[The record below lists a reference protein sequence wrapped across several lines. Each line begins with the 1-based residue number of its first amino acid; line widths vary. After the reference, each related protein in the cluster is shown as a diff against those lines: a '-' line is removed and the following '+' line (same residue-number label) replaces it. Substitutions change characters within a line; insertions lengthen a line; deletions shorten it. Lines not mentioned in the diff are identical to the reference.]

1 VVWRRVLALEGTMAP
16 SPPTSIS
23 EHFATLKDPRSEQG
37 KEHLLVDILTITLCA
52 VICGADDWVAV
63 ATFGETKE
71 AWLRT
76 FLALPNGIPSHD
88 TFGRVFRL
96 LDPDELRRCFLDW
109 VRAVVGEPRGDG
121 APGGL
126 GRPVVAVDGKTLR
139 RSHDRRTGKDA
150 LHLVS
155 AWATAHG
162 LVVGQVATD
171 AKSNEITAIPALLK
185 LLALDGATVTIDA
198 MGCQT
203 AIASQIVE
211 QGADYVLAL
220 KDNQPTLHE
229 HVRLAFLDADAA
241 AGTTLPL
248 ADLEAHTTVE
258 KGHGR
263 IERRRC
269 RAIGDPDYLAYVDP
283 TGAWPNLRSVVCV
296 ESTRRIGDAVSTEA
310 RHYLSSLP
318 PDAALLQQVI
328 RGHWGVEN
336 RLHWALDLAF
346 REDSSRVRAD
356 HAPENLAIVRHLAL
370 NLLRRDPNRRVG
382 LKNARFKAA
391 LNDAYLRSILDGV
404 RA

>member
-1 VVWRRVLALEGTMAP
+1 MVGL
-16 SPPTSIS
+16 PPTSIS
-23 EHFATLKDPRSEQG
+23 EHFATLTDPRAERG

-63 ATFGETKE
+63 ATFGTLKKT
-71 AWLRT
+71 WLRT

-96 LDPDELRRCFLDW
+96 LDPDELRHCFLRW
-109 VRAVVGEPRGDG
+109 VQAVVAAPGDTGEPGT
-121 APGGL
+121 L
-126 GRPVVAVDGKTLR
+126 GQQVVAVDGKTLR
-139 RSHDRRTGKDA
+139 RSHDRRAGKEA

-155 AWATAHG
+155 AWATESG

-171 AKSNEITAIPALLK
+171 TKSNEITAIPALLR
-185 LLALDGATVTIDA
+185 LLALEGATVTIDA

-229 HVRLAFLDADAA
+229 YVRLAFVDADAA

-248 ADLEAHTTVE
+248 ADLPTHTTVE
-258 KGHGR
+258 KDHGR

-269 RAIGDPDYLAYVDP
+269 QVIGDPKYLAYIDP
-283 TGAWPNLRSVVCV
+283 KHAWPQLQSVVRI
-296 ESTRRIGDAVSTEA
+296 ESTRRIGDAVSTDT

-318 PDAALLQQVI
+318 ANAALLQRVI
-328 RGHWGVEN
+328 RSHWGIEN
-336 RLHWALDLAF
+336 RLHWVLDLAF
-346 REDSSRVRAD
+346 HEDSSRVRAD
-356 HAPENLAIVRHLAL
+356 HAPENLAIIRHIAL
-370 NLLRRDPNRRVG
+370 NLLRGDPNRRIG
-382 LKNARFKAA
+382 LKNSRFRAA
-391 LNDAYLRSILDGV
+391 LDDVYLRSILSGV
-404 RA
+404 HS

>member
-1 VVWRRVLALEGTMAP
+1 MAP
-16 SPPTSIS
+16 TLRTSIS
-23 EHFATLKDPRSEQG
+23 EHFATLSDPRAEQG

-63 ATFGETKE
+63 ATFGETK
-71 AWLRT
+71 ASWLRT

-96 LDPDELRRCFLDW
+96 LDPDELRRCFLEW
-109 VRAVVGEPRGDG
+109 VRAVVEEPDAAA
-121 APGGL
+121 APGAL
-126 GRPVVAVDGKTLR
+126 SQHVVAVDGKTLR
-139 RSHDRRTGKDA
+139 RSHDRRSGKEA

-155 AWATAHG
+155 AWATESG

-171 AKSNEITAIPALLK
+171 TKSNEITAIPALLR
-185 LLALDGATVTIDA
+185 LLALEGATVTIDA

-203 AIASQIVE
+203 AIARQIVE

-229 HVRLAFLDADAA
+229 YVRLAFVDADDAI
-241 AGTTLPL
+241 GTTLPL
-248 ADLEAHTTVE
+248 ADLPAHTTVE
-258 KGHGR
+258 KDHGR

-269 RAIGDPDYLAYVDP
+269 RAIGDPVYLDFIDP
-283 TGAWPNLRSVVCV
+283 DHAWPNLRSAVCI

-318 PDAALLQQVI
+318 ADAAVLQRVI
-328 RGHWGVEN
+328 RSHWGIEN
-336 RLHWALDLAF
+336 RLHWVLDLAF
-346 REDSSRVRAD
+346 HEDSSRVRAD
-356 HAPENLAIVRHLAL
+356 HAPENLAIIRHIAL
-370 NLLRRDPNRRVG
+370 NLLRRDPSRRVG
-382 LKNARFKAA
+382 LKTSRFKAA